1 VIDTTEPETLP
12 TDSPLYDLP
21 NVFLTPH
28 IAGASGT
35 EVYRMTDLVIEE
47 IGRYLRGEP
56 LQHEVRQEDLA
67 RIA

>member
-12 TDSPLYDLP
+12 PDSPLYDLP

-35 EVYRMTDLVIEE
+35 EVHRMTALVIEE

-56 LQHEVRQEDLA
+56 LQQEVRQEDMA